1 MLTYIYSGG
10 LCNVMNLPIKKVGGP
25 FDDPPLPASLWRR
38 VSVELRGSTEPPALP
53 VLLLTF

>member
-10 LCNVMNLPIKKVGGP
+10 SCDVMNPPIKKMGGP
-25 FDDPPLPASLWRR
+25 FDGPPRPASLRRR